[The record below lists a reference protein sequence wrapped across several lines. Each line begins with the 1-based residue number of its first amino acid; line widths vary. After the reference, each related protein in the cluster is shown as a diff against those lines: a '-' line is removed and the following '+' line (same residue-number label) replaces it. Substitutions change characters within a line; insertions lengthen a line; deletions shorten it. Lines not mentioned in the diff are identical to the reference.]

1 MEPCIADTAADPP
14 GPDHASPVEAPP
26 SRGARYPGRRTTL
39 LRCLPLALATLLLPG
54 CYVYSAGDP
63 DLIPPGEEVRVTVT
77 RDGASELAQV
87 TEQVETVPVIRGR
100 LMERDNQ
107 SLMIRVPVR
116 ATGEGLR
123 PDIGQVVRVPMGSV
137 LAMEQRDFS
146 LGRTGA
152 FVAGSAGAAA
162 LVVFA
167 IIEASG
173 GTQGRT
179 GDGTELFV
187 PLLSFPFR

>member
-1 MEPCIADTAADPP
+1 MDLRITNVPVDRPP
-14 GPDHASPVEAPP
+14 VPVSAPP
-26 SRGARYPGRRTTL
+26 RPGAPRLGTPRLGRL
-39 LRCLPLALATLLLPG
+39 LPVALMTLLLPG
-54 CYVYSAGDP
+54 CYVYSAADP
-63 DLIPPGEEVRVTVT
+63 DLTPPGEEVRVTIT
-77 RDGASELAQV
+77 RDGAAELSQV
-87 TEQVETVPVIRGR
+87 TEQVESVPVIRGR
-100 LMERDNQ
+100 LVEKDGQ

-116 ATGEGLR
+116 PTGEGLR
-123 PDIGQVVRVPMGSV
+123 PDIGQVVRVPIGSV

-146 LGRTGA
+146 AGRTGA
-152 FVAGSAGAAA
+152 FVAGSVGAAA
-162 LVVFA
+162 LVVLT